1 MVDIDNTIIQ
11 DCIYQQAKI
20 ASQSCGRA
28 ESQPSIQGYLLLKEI
43 YRA

>member
-28 ESQPSIQGYLLLKEI
+28 ESQPSIKVPLLFKVI
-43 YRA
+43 FY